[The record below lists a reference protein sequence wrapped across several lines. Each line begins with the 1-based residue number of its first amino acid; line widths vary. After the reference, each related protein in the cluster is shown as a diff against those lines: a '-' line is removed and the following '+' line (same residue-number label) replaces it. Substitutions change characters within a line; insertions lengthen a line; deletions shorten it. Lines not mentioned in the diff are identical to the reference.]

1 MAARDDVTQRTPI
14 GQRTVARGI
23 GQTFIGLTK
32 ANFPGQIL
40 AGITLLAIAIPEQ
53 LATSQLA
60 GVPAFTALIAFIAA
74 SLVFF
79 AIGSNPIVSVGAD
92 STIAPL
98 FAVALLRL
106 APASSAEYM
115 ELVAATAVVAGL
127 IVMIIG
133 LLKLGWLADFLSLPI
148 VVGFLGGIGVIII
161 THQLPRVLGV
171 ASGGE
176 SFVQRVQWISHQFG
190 HVSVWSVVLALGT
203 LVVMVVGEKLNAK
216 LPWALGAVLVAT
228 AIAALGSLASHG
240 VQELGAVSAGLP
252 TWRLHWLNA
261 HEWAIVCTT
270 ALTLVIVILSQSAA
284 TCRTS
289 ADELGIADDLSRDFV
304 GIGLANVA
312 CGLVGAFPVN
322 ASPART
328 TVTRLAGGRTK
339 LVLLVAGV
347 GALVLSPFAKFAH
360 MIPLAALAGV
370 LLFIGGRLI
379 KIGEFRRI
387 LATSRWEF
395 SLAIISALG
404 VILIGVEQGLGIAV
418 GLAILDQTWRSAR
431 PSMIELG
438 RRTGTTSWEPEKD
451 EGVERVDN
459 ILAIFFGEELFFAN
473 AGVFRR
479 AMHDHLSKVPE
490 THHVII
496 DAVAITEIDFTGLT
510 ALNQVV
516 DDLTKDTISVSFARA
531 NDAVRERIAKSG
543 YPALAKISFYDSND
557 AAASAALATEATTAG
572 PTGEARS

>member
-1 MAARDDVTQRTPI
+1 MAAGDNVSQRTPI
-14 GQRTVARGI
+14 GRRTVAHGF
-23 GQTFIGLTK
+23 GQTFVGLTK

-60 GVPAFTALIAFIAA
+60 GVPAFTALIAFITA

-127 IVMIIG
+127 IVTVIG

-148 VVGFLGGIGVIII
+148 VVGFLSGIGVIII

-176 SFVQRVQWISHQFG
+176 SFIQRLRWISHQFG
-190 HVSVWSVVLALGT
+190 HVSVWSIVLALGT

-216 LPWALGAVLVAT
+216 LPWALGAVLAAT
-228 AIAALGSLASHG
+228 IVSATGSLASHG
-240 VQELGAVSAGLP
+240 VQQLGTVRAGLP
-252 TWRLHWLNA
+252 TWRLHWLDG
-261 HEWAIVCTT
+261 HEWAVVCTT

-284 TCRTS
+284 TSRTA
-289 ADELGIADDLSRDFV
+289 ADDLGIADDLSRDFV

-312 CGLVGAFPVN
+312 CGLVGSFPVN

-328 TVTRLAGGRTK
+328 TVTRMAGGRTK
-339 LVLLVAGV
+339 LVLLVAGL
-347 GALVLSPFAKFAH
+347 GALVLSPVSKFAH

-379 KIGEFRRI
+379 KIGEFKKI

-431 PSMIELG
+431 PRMVELG
-438 RRTGTTSWEPEKD
+438 RRSGTTSWEPKEE
-451 EGVERVDN
+451 EGVERVDH
-459 ILAIFFGEELFFAN
+459 ILAILFGEEIFFAN
-473 AGVFRR
+473 AGIFRR
-479 AMHDHLSKVPE
+479 EMHDLLAKLPE
-490 THHVII
+490 TRHVII
-496 DAVAITEIDFTGLT
+496 DAVAIH
-510 ALNQVV
+510 
-516 DDLTKDTISVSFARA
+516 
-531 NDAVRERIAKSG
+531 
-543 YPALAKISFYDSND
+543 
-557 AAASAALATEATTAG
+557 
-572 PTGEARS
+572 

>member
-1 MAARDDVTQRTPI
+1 
-14 GQRTVARGI
+14 
-23 GQTFIGLTK
+23 
-32 ANFPGQIL
+32 
-40 AGITLLAIAIPEQ
+40 
-53 LATSQLA
+53 
-60 GVPAFTALIAFIAA
+60 
-74 SLVFF
+74 
-79 AIGSNPIVSVGAD
+79 
-92 STIAPL
+92 
-98 FAVALLRL
+98 
-106 APASSAEYM
+106 
-115 ELVAATAVVAGL
+115 VVAGL

-171 ASGGE
+171 PSGGE
-176 SFVQRVQWISHQFG
+176 SFVQRLQWISHQFG

-240 VQELGAVSAGLP
+240 VQELGTVSAGLP
-252 TWRLHWLNA
+252 TWRLHWLNG

-387 LATSRWEF
+387 LFTSRWEF
-395 SLAIISALG
+395 ALAIISALG

-438 RRTGTTSWEPEKD
+438 RRTGTTSWEPEED
-451 EGVERVDN
+451 EGVERVDH

-479 AMHDHLSKVPE
+479 AMHDHLAKVPE
-490 THHVII
+490 TRHVII

-516 DDLTKDTISVSFARA
+516 DDLIKDKISVSFARA
-531 NDAVRERIAKSG
+531 NSAVSDRIVKSG
-543 YPALAKISFYDSND
+543 NPALAKISFYDSND
-557 AAASAALATEATTAG
+557 AAASAAIASEATSG